1 MLEHESWQA
10 ALLGILQ
17 GATEFLP
24 ISSSAH
30 LLLMPWLLGWK
41 PLGLTFD
48 VLVHGGTLAAV
59 IIYFIKDWKD
69 LSHQSMKEFI
79 NQSTQQSRL
88 LGALIVGTLP
98 AVLVGWLL
106 EGVIVTYLRI
116 PEVTV
121 VTLSG
126 FGLVLWWADQRS
138 SQHRDLNGIGL
149 RDGLL
154 VGMAQALALVPGVS
168 RSGVTISAALLL
180 GLSRAD
186 SARFSFLLGTPILLA
201 ATLRSLYQLGQAGI
215 GAELPVLPVVI
226 GVVFSLSSG
235 YLCIR
240 FFLRFLQTHTYRPFV
255 VYRLGLA
262 AFILLLLAL
271 GL

>member
-1 MLEHESWQA
+1 M
-10 ALLGILQ
+10 
-17 GATEFLP
+17 
-24 ISSSAH
+24 
-30 LLLMPWLLGWK
+30 
-41 PLGLTFD
+41 
-48 VLVHGGTLAAV
+48 
-59 IIYFIKDWKD
+59 
-69 LSHQSMKEFI
+69 
-79 NQSTQQSRL
+79 
-88 LGALIVGTLP
+88 
-98 AVLVGWLL
+98 
-106 EGVIVTYLRI
+106 TYLRI

-126 FGLVLWWADQRS
+126 FGLVLWWADHRS

-201 ATLRSLYQLGQAGI
+201 ATLRSLYQLGQVGI
-215 GAELPVLPVVI
+215 AAELPVLPVVI

-240 FFLRFLQTHTYRPFV
+240 FFLRFLQTRTYRPFV

>member
-10 ALLGILQ
+10 ALLGIFQ

-30 LLLMPWLLGWK
+30 LLLMPWLMGWQ

-59 IIYFIKDWKD
+59 LIYFFQDWKS
-69 LSHQSMKEFI
+69 LSSQSLKKLI

-88 LGALIVGTLP
+88 LSALIIGSFP
-98 AVLVGWLL
+98 AVLVGWLF
-106 EGVIVTYLRI
+106 EGVIVTYLRH
-116 PEVTV
+116 PEVVV

-126 FGLVLWWADQRS
+126 FGLVLWWADKRG
-138 SQHRDLNGIGL
+138 SQERDLSDVGV

-154 VGMAQALALVPGVS
+154 IGMAQALALIPGVS
-168 RSGVTISAALLL
+168 RSGVTISVALLL
-180 GLSRAD
+180 GISRAD
-186 SARFSFLLGTPILLA
+186 AARFSFLLGTPILAA
-201 ATLRSLYQLGQAGI
+201 ATGLSLYQLWQAGS
-215 GAELPVLPVVI
+215 GAEHSVLPLVI
-226 GVVFSLSSG
+226 GVIFSFGSG

-240 FFLRFLQTHTYRPFV
+240 YFLRFLQTRTYRPFV
-255 VYRLGLA
+255 FYRLGLA
-262 AFILLLLAL
+262 AFILFWLVS

>member
-24 ISSSAH
+24 ISSSGH
-30 LLLMPWLLGWK
+30 LLLVPWLLGWA

-59 IIYFIKDWKD
+59 LIYFIKEWKW
-69 LSHQSMKEFI
+69 LSKQSLKDI
-79 NQSTQQSRL
+79 LDQSTEQARL
-88 LGALIVGTLP
+88 LGALVVGTLP
-98 AVLVGWLL
+98 AVLVGWLF
-106 EGVIVTYLRI
+106 EGVIVTYLRS
-116 PEVTV
+116 PAVVV

-126 FGLVLWWADQRS
+126 FGLVLWWADRRG
-138 SQHRDLNGIGL
+138 SQERELGSLGL

-154 VGMAQALALVPGVS
+154 VGMAQALALIPGVS

-180 GLSRAD
+180 GVSRAD
-186 SARFSFLLGTPILLA
+186 AARFSFLLGTPLLMA
-201 ATLRSLYQLGQAGI
+201 ATGRSLYGLWQAGS
-215 GAELPVLPVVI
+215 GAQHAILPLVI
-226 GVVFSLSSG
+226 GVIFSFSSG

-240 FFLRFLQTHTYRPFV
+240 YFLRFLQTRTYRPFV
-255 VYRLGLA
+255 VYRLVLA
-262 AFILLLLAL
+262 SFILLWLVW

>member
-30 LLLMPWLLGWK
+30 LLLMPWLLGWQ

-48 VLVHGGTLAAV
+48 VLIHGGTLAAV

-69 LSHQSMKEFI
+69 LSRQTLKGII

-88 LGALIVGTLP
+88 LSALVIGTLP

-106 EGVIVTYLRI
+106 EGVIVTYLRS
-116 PEVTV
+116 PAV
-121 VTLSG
+121 VVLTLSG
-126 FGLVLWWADQRS
+126 FALVLWWADQRG
-138 SQHRDLNGIGL
+138 SQHRELKGIGV

-180 GLSRAD
+180 GISRAD
-186 SARFSFLLGTPILLA
+186 AARFSFLLGTPILLA
-201 ATLRSLYQLGQAGI
+201 ATLRSVYQLGQAGM
-215 GAELPVLPVVI
+215 GAEHPVLPVVI
-226 GVVFSLSSG
+226 GVIFSFSSG

-240 FFLRFLQTHTYRPFV
+240 YFLKFLQTRTYRPFV

-262 AFILLLLAL
+262 AFILLWLAL

>member
-30 LLLMPWLLGWK
+30 LLLMPWLLGWQ

-48 VLVHGGTLAAV
+48 VLVHGGTLAALL
-59 IIYFIKDWKD
+59 IYFRKDWKD
-69 LSHQSMKEFI
+69 LSRQSLRELM
-79 NQSTQQSRL
+79 NQSTHQSRL
-88 LGALIVGTLP
+88 LSALVIGTLP

-106 EGVIVTYLRI
+106 EGAIVTYLRS
-116 PEVTV
+116 PAVVV

-126 FGLVLWWADQRS
+126 FGLILWWADRRG
-138 SQHRDLNGIGL
+138 SQARGL
-149 RDGLL
+149 GEVSLWDGLL
-154 VGMAQALALVPGVS
+154 VGMAQALALIPGVS

-186 SARFSFLLGTPILLA
+186 AARFSFLLGTPILAA
-201 ATLRSLYQLGQAGI
+201 ATGRSLFGLWRTGN
-215 GAELPVLPVVI
+215 GAEHPVLPLLI
-226 GVVFSLSSG
+226 GVLFSLSSG

-240 FFLRFLQTHTYRPFV
+240 YFLRFLETRTYRPFV
-255 VYRLGLA
+255 VYRLVLA
-262 AFILLLLAL
+262 AFILLLLVL

>member
-10 ALLGILQ
+10 ALLGLLQ

-30 LLLMPWLLGWK
+30 LLLMPWLLGWQ

-59 IIYFIKDWKD
+59 TIYF
-69 LSHQSMKEFI
+69 MKEWKQLSRQSLKGLI
-79 NQSTQQSRL
+79 NQSTEQARL
-88 LGALIVGTLP
+88 LSALVIGTLP
-98 AVLVGWLL
+98 AVLVGWLF
-106 EGVIVTYLRI
+106 EGVIVTYLRS
-116 PEVTV
+116 PEVV
-121 VTLSG
+121 VLTLSF
-126 FGLVLWWADQRS
+126 FGLVLGWADQRASQNRSLS
-138 SQHRDLNGIGL
+138 SMGVREGL
-149 RDGLL
+149 V

-180 GLSRAD
+180 GISRAD
-186 SARFSFLLGTPILLA
+186 AARFSFLLGTPILVA
-201 ATLRSLYQLGQAGI
+201 ATARSLYNLFQAGS
-215 GAELPVLPVVI
+215 GAKYPILPLVV
-226 GVVFSLSSG
+226 GVVFSFASG

-240 FFLRFLQTHTYRPFV
+240 YFLKFLQTRTYRPFV
-255 VYRLGLA
+255 VYRLVLA
-262 AFILLLLAL
+262 AFILLLLVL

>member
-1 MLEHESWQA
+1 MLQHESWQA

-30 LLLMPWLLGWK
+30 LLLMPWLLGWE

-48 VLVHGGTLAAV
+48 VLIHGGTLASV
-59 IIYFIKDWKD
+59 MIYFIKDWKD
-69 LSHQSMKEFI
+69 LSQQTLKEI
-79 NQSTQQSRL
+79 LSQSTQQSRL
-88 LGALIVGTLP
+88 LSALVVGTLP
-98 AVLVGWLL
+98 AVLAGWLL
-106 EGVIVTYLRI
+106 EDVIVTYLRS
-116 PEVTV
+116 PAV
-121 VTLSG
+121 VVLTLSG
-126 FGLVLWWADQRS
+126 FGLVLWWADQHG
-138 SQHRDLNGIGL
+138 SQQRQLHSVRI

-180 GLSRAD
+180 GISRAD
-186 SARFSFLLGTPILLA
+186 AARFSFLLGTPLLLA
-201 ATLRSLYQLGQAGI
+201 ATLRSVYQLWQVDLGTGQ
-215 GAELPVLPVVI
+215 PVLPVVI
-226 GVVFSLSSG
+226 GVLFSFCSG

-240 FFLRFLQTHTYRPFV
+240 YFLSFLQTRTYRPFV

-262 AFILLLLAL
+262 AFILLLLVL
-271 GL
+271 GV